1 MRGGRA
7 LPGVGPTPLFELSL
21 PGAAPLTALE
31 AARVLAC
38 CCLRL
43 CILSR
48 FGLAKPG
55 RLRRLLRVRR
65 LIRLRLGR
73 G

>member
-7 LPGVGPTPLFELSL
+7 FPGVGPALLFELSL
-21 PGAAPLTALE
+21 PSSSPLTALE

-48 FGLAKPG
+48 FGLATPG
-55 RLRRLLRVRR
+55 RLRLLLRVRR